1 MMNYNL
7 TGDLTQRL
15 CTAAEIKFYF
25 SSLFAKG
32 TKTTNYVKPNK
43 NCNLTSWVS
52 GCEPGWGCYADQYVE
67 LKNSTYMPARSQNCG
82 PCCEGFFCPR
92 GLACMIRKY
101 LITLSVTIF
110 FTQIFGILILLL
122 RMWAV
127 DCFLFSLLV

>member
-1 MMNYNL
+1 MNYNL

-32 TKTTNYVKPNK
+32 TGTANYVKPNK

-52 GCEPGWGCYADQYVE
+52 GCEPGWGCNADQNQRIE
-67 LKNSTYMPARSQNCG
+67 LKNSTYMPSRTQNCQ

-101 LITLSVTIF
+101 LITFQLQF
-110 FTQIFGILILLL
+110 LGICLVFLFLLL
-122 RMWAV
+122 RV
-127 DCFLFSLLV
+127 